1 MFSRVRESSWLM
13 QWYTTL
19 CCCLGT
25 GVTMASTIAL
35 NSLLVSSLQSDP
47 DINLTFEEASWIGE
61 CQPQCGDDTQLSCQL
76 RPGRPLACWAA

>member
-1 MFSRVRESSWLM
+1 MFSRVKQSSWLR
-13 QWYTTL
+13 QWFTTL

-47 DINLTFEEASWIGE
+47 EINLTFEEASWIGQ
-61 CQPQCGDDTQLSCQL
+61 CQCQWMFL
-76 RPGRPLACWAA
+76 Q

>member
-1 MFSRVRESSWLM
+1 MFSSLKQSSGLR
-13 QWYTTL
+13 QWVTTL

-47 DINLTFEEASWIGE
+47 QLNLTFEEASWIGQ
-61 CQPQCGDDTQLSCQL
+61 CQGQSGHHYI
-76 RPGRPLACWAA
+76 